1 MEKAKKNITLNKSKK
16 ENKISKLSL
25 ALKNNLLRRKS
36 KNSSRSRTQ
45 STQKELT

>member
-25 ALKNNLLRRKS
+25 ALKNNLLRRKL
-36 KNSSRSRTQ
+36 KNSSRTQ

>member
-25 ALKNNLLRRKS
+25 ALKNNLLRRKLKS
-36 KNSSRSRTQ
+36 TSRKQETL
-45 STQKELT
+45 K

>member
-1 MEKAKKNITLNKSKK
+1 MEKAKKDITLNKSKK

-36 KNSSRSRTQ
+36 KNSSRTQ